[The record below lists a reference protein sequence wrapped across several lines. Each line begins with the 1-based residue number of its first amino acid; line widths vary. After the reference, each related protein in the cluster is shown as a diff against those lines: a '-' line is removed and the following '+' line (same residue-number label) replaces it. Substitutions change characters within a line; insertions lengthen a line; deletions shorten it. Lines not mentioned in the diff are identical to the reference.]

1 MKNLLLKKDASKAQA
16 FIDDVITRFISEV
29 ETLEKKVEDLKKENE
44 RLKAEFY
51 GQSEDET
58 RL

>member
-1 MKNLLLKKDASKAQA
+1 MKNLLLKKEAAKAQA
-16 FIDDVITRFISEV
+16 FIDDIITRFISEV
-29 ETLEKKVEDLKKENE
+29 ETLENKVEDLKKENE

>member
-1 MKNLLLKKDASKAQA
+1 MKNLLLKEAAKAQA
-16 FIDDVITRFISEV
+16 FIDDIITRFISEV
-29 ETLEKKVEDLKKENE
+29 ETLENKVEDLKKENE